1 MNNQKIINGVSL
13 AFIKNSYTSYINDFK
28 LDKLGTFGN
37 FNNVS
42 SISTPN
48 GIQTNDLF

>member
-1 MNNQKIINGVSL
+1 MN
-13 AFIKNSYTSYINDFK
+13 
-28 LDKLGTFGN
+28 LDKPGAFGN

-48 GIQTNDLF
+48 AVHQNELFQSESGGMSMKS

>member
-1 MNNQKIINGVSL
+1 MNV
-13 AFIKNSYTSYINDFK
+13 
-28 LDKLGTFGN
+28 DKAGTFGN

-48 GIQTNDLF
+48 GILPNELFQSESGGMSMKS

>member
-1 MNNQKIINGVSL
+1 MNG
-13 AFIKNSYTSYINDFK
+13 
-28 LDKLGTFGN
+28 DKLGTFGN

-48 GIQTNDLF
+48 GVLANDIFQSESGGMSMKSQQM